1 MRHFLLSLLFAVFF
15 AVPLSVATAQV
26 PRTFTYQGVVI
37 DASGNFIA
45 DGLHDLKIR
54 IYDDAA
60 ATTPIYTEDQT
71 GVVFVKGIFNVVVG
85 SKTVIPASL
94 GFDKGYFLG
103 VTVDGG
109 LEMTPRTAISPAPYS
124 MFSQSSGGL
133 VPDAFGAV
141 TSLNGL
147 SGNLTFEAG
156 AGLSITNSGSTITI
170 NAANGTGIGTEPTTI
185 YGKIVDETGVPVAG
199 ATVSAGTSATLTN
212 AKGLY
217 ILKNVS
223 VPKGRAIVI
232 AKKTGYFNG
241 AKAVTPSSDGTS
253 RIELSMMSNAAT
265 ATIASA
271 ATGGTVNITGGGS
284 IVFAGGSF
292 TTAGGGPYSGQVK
305 VSARYLDPKN
315 LSFFDYFPGDDLA
328 QNASGNTVSLISGG
342 ALRVE
347 IKDANGNQLKL
358 DASKPAKLSF
368 PKPIDTKAPT
378 TMPLWYFDESL
389 GMWKEE
395 GTATLTGGVYSGNV
409 THFTTWNLDYPGPS
423 RGTVS
428 LRVVCGGVP
437 ISGVEV
443 SVVVDNT
450 SGIFYIHRGGMTG
463 PDGRITFINFPAQ
476 RPTQVLI
483 ESAKNN
489 GLYFITAPIDI
500 ALTNGQNLNLG
511 DISLSSAC
519 PASLSG
525 TLECNGTKVEGL
537 VSVTDGTN
545 TAYTYTTTG
554 DFALQMPS
562 GVQLNVGTISANGD
576 SANTLVVPALTA
588 GQQKNI
594 GNVSLCGS
602 STTNYTEITP
612 TQYPLAIALSPD
624 GSRLG
629 IGGTTNLMV
638 YDAATGNVISSAT
651 LSGSSFF
658 SNLQF
663 SIDGSKLLVLNRDSV
678 SGLSVKVYNVSTTTA
693 TLITSIVGIT
703 GAKLYDDGTKIIARP
718 NSNPTKIVIYSAVDG
733 SIIKTLNPVNISA
746 TDLDFG
752 FIRSEDAAIY
762 QDGNTARVWDVATD
776 VQLRFFSVVGGFS
789 YFGSSD
795 DGLTVSSSANGGT
808 YSFYNTQSGVKRG
821 DVTTNAPPLLTQNYV
836 YTVTSVSGIPAVKI
850 IHIANGTSSLRLMGS
865 GVGSINSIAASRDE
879 KYLAVALSNGKV
891 RILKIN

>member
-1 MRHFLLSLLFAVFF
+1 MRHFLLSLLFVAFF

-45 DGLHDLKIR
+45 DGSHDLKIR

-103 VTVDGG
+103 VSVDGG

-124 MFSQSSGGL
+124 MFAQSSGGL
-133 VPDAFGAV
+133 VPGAFGAV

-156 AGLSITNSGSTITI
+156 AGLAITNSGSTITI
-170 NAANGTGIGTEPTTI
+170 NASNGTGIGTEPTTI
-185 YGKIVDETGVPVAG
+185 YGKIVDETGAPVAG
-199 ATVSAGTSATLTN
+199 VTVSAGTSATLTN
-212 AKGLY
+212 ARGFY

-253 RIELSMMSNAAT
+253 RIELSMMSNATT

-409 THFTTWNLDYPGPS
+409 THFSTWNLDYPGAS
-423 RGTVS
+423 FGTVS
-428 LRVVCGGVP
+428 LRVVCNGIP

-443 SVVVDNT
+443 SVEVDNT
-450 SGIFYIHRGGMTG
+450 SGIFYVHRGGMTG
-463 PDGRITFINFPAQ
+463 SDGTITFLRFPGS
-476 RPTQVLI
+476 RPTEI
-483 ESAKNN
+483 DIKAAANN
-489 GLYFITAPIDI
+489 GLYSINTPVSVT
-500 ALTNGQNLNLG
+500 LTTGQNLNLG
-511 DISLSSAC
+511 DISLSSGC

-537 VSVTDGTN
+537 VMVTGGTN

-554 DFALQMPS
+554 DFALQMPT
-562 GVQLNVGTISANGD
+562 GTQLTVDAVSPNGD
-576 SANTLVVPALTA
+576 QANSLVVPALTS

-602 STTNYTEITP
+602 STTNYAEIT
-612 TQYPLAIALSPD
+612 TGQFSYGIALSPD

-629 IGGTTNLMV
+629 VGNSTGFTV

-651 LSGSSFF
+651 LPGSSSI

-663 SIDGSKLLVLNRDSV
+663 SIDGSKLLISNQDSV
-678 SGLSVKVYNVSTTTA
+678 IGSSVKVYNVSTTTA
-693 TLITSIVGIT
+693 TLITSIAGIT
-703 GAKLYDDGTKIIARP
+703 GAKLYDDGTKIMARP

-733 SIIKTLNPVNISA
+733 SIIKTLNPVNISV

-762 QDGNTARVWDVATD
+762 QDGNTARVWDVAAD
-776 VQLRFFSVVGGFS
+776 IQLRFFSVAGGLQ
-789 YFGSSD
+789 YFGCSD
-795 DGLTVSSSANGGT
+795 DGLTLSSSTNGGT

-821 DVTTNAPPLLTQNYV
+821 DIITNATPVLTQNYV
-836 YTVTSVSGIPAVKI
+836 YTTTSVGGIQGVKI
-850 IHIANGTSSLRLMGS
+850 IHIANGTSSIRFIGS
-865 GVGSINSIAASRDE
+865 GLFINSIAVSRDE
-879 KYLAVALSNGKV
+879 KYLAVSQSNGKV
-891 RILKIN
+891 RIWKIN